1 MSWSMAERKVPGGKL
16 VRIKVDC
23 SDGTIRSLRIEGD
36 FFIYP
41 EEGIVDLESS
51 LIGSRPGDRG
61 ENIAR
66 MRRAMEAGS
75 LRLIG
80 FDETVIVYML
90 EGLDC
95 SAIDGA

>member
-1 MSWSMAERKVPGGKL
+1 MPWLTAESKVPGGKL

-23 SDGTIRSLRIEGD
+23 FDGAIRSVRIEGD
-36 FFIYP
+36 FFVHP
-41 EEGIVDLESS
+41 EEGIADLESS
-51 LIGSRPGDRG
+51 LVESRPGDRQ

-66 MRRAMEAGS
+66 LRRAIDGGS

-80 FDETVIVYML
+80 FDEMVIVDML

-95 SAIDGA
+95 SATDGA